1 MKNPA
6 QFLDNPV
13 SIKRNMMSQWETSP
27 NKKKKIDV
35 SEEEQ
40 ETEKKHNSSV
50 FLIDTRF
57 CQDSELDSTVE
68 STDDEIKEEIKEES
82 EEERFNEGVTE
93 ENEWRLSTDISGVC
107 SSSVCCLHTKFK

>member
-13 SIKRNMMSQWETSP
+13 SIKRSMSQWETSP

-40 ETEKKHNSSV
+40 KTEKKHNSSV
-50 FLIDTRF
+50 FI
-57 CQDSELDSTVE
+57 
-68 STDDEIKEEIKEES
+68 
-82 EEERFNEGVTE
+82 
-93 ENEWRLSTDISGVC
+93 
-107 SSSVCCLHTKFK
+107 